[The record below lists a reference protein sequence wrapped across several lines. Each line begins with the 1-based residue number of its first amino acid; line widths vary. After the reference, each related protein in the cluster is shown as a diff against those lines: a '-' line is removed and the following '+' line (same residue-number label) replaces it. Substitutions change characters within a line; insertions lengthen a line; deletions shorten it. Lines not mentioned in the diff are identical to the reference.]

1 MSFKASQF
9 RDLVVSPTLE
19 YLGLNSPAAVNLLLM
34 TCAQESHFGQYLHQL
49 GSGPALGV
57 YQMEP
62 FTYHSHW
69 ERLNGRTDGMAGK
82 VRALAGYRWATSAI
96 PADEMIGNLAYAT
109 AMCRVHYYLRPEP
122 LPAAD
127 DIAGLARYYKQW
139 YNTPAGAARV
149 PDVIDNYHKFVE
161 GK

>member
-1 MSFKASQF
+1 MSFKADQF
-9 RDLVVSPTLE
+9 RDLVVAPTLDAI
-19 YLGLNSPAAVNLLLM
+19 GLNSPAAVNLLLM

-49 GSGPALGV
+49 GKGPAVGV

-62 FTYHSHW
+62 VTYRNHW
-69 ERLNGRTDGMAGK
+69 ENFLNRRPLGSK
-82 VRALAGYRWATSAI
+82 VRMLAGYRYASREI
-96 PADEMIGNLAYAT
+96 PAEEMIGNLFFAT
-109 AMCRVHYYLRPEP
+109 AMCRIHYYRRPEA

-139 YNTPAGAARV
+139 YNTPAGAANV
-149 PDVIDNYHKFVE
+149 DEVIDNYHRFVE